1 MNSIIVEI
9 RGAEGGDHSKL
20 LVKDMATTYR
30 KVCEKKNLELSVIED
45 RPGFMS
51 LLIEGAKAG
60 KVFANEPG
68 GHRWQNVSPTDKKG
82 RVHTSTVT
90 VAVLDE
96 ETFDYRLDLTEVEY
110 FYARG
115 SGKGGQHKNKTD
127 SCVTAVH
134 KPTGTSVKIDSRDQ
148 HKNKKLA
155 TRILAERLRE
165 VEEGRIRNERFEERK
180 SQVGSGMRGDKR
192 RTYRAKDDQVVDH
205 IVGKTWRLKKWMRG
219 QW

>member
-30 KVCEKKNLELSVIED
+30 KVCEKNKLELSVIED

-51 LLIEGAKAG
+51 LLVEGRGAART
-60 KVFANEPG
+60 FANEPG
-68 GHRWQNVSPTDKKG
+68 GHRWQTPSPTDKKG

-96 ETFDYRLDLTEVEY
+96 ASFDYELNLDDVEY
-110 FYARG
+110 LYARG

-134 KPTGTSVKIDSRDQ
+134 KPTGVSVKIDSRDQ

-165 VEEGRIRNERFEERK
+165 IEESRIRNDRFEERK

-192 RTYRAKDDQVVDH
+192 RTYRSKDDQVVDH
-205 IVGKTWRLKKWMRG
+205 VTGKSWKLKKWMRG